1 MPTTASTS
9 RRSVSPRHAHASGSR
24 SPPSV
29 GRSVA
34 AEWVREE
41 RWGPMLARVP
51 TPPGFEEIQ
60 GKELS
65 RLFGR
70 LVGIRLA
77 AIPIAVVLSLAIAV
91 FDPARWRVALLGG
104 LLATVGLY
112 FVSGA

>member
-24 SPPSV
+24 SPPSI

-65 RLFGR
+65 RLF
-70 LVGIRLA
+70 GIRLA

-112 FVSGA
+112 FVSEAIR